1 MSPISRRC
9 SYRKFGSFSVN
20 DTAELDSAV
29 SDTAES
35 GSAVSMILWNGS
47 ANISAKSKRYSKI
60 LQCINKGPDGLISC
74 KMGVQIFM
82 TMSL

>member
-47 ANISAKSKRYSKI
+47 ANISAKSKRYSKHFSALI
-60 LQCINKGPDGLISC
+60 KGQ
-74 KMGVQIFM
+74 MG
-82 TMSL
+82 